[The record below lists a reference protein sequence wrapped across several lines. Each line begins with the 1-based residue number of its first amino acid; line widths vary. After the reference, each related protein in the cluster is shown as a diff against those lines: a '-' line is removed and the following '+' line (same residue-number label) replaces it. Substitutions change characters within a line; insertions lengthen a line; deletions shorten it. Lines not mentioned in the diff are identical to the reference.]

1 MNNPAPAGLPQLQ
14 QIIQRLINI
23 SIPFAFVLL
32 TVMLVYGG
40 YKFIQSGGDQKQ
52 LQAARG
58 TIIWAIF
65 GIGFMALGW
74 VALKTIENFTGVT
87 LTQFCI
93 GFQPYCL

>member
-1 MNNPAPAGLPQLQ
+1 MNNPGPAGLPQFQ
-14 QIIQRLINI
+14 QLIQRLINI
-23 SIPFAFVLL
+23 SIPLAFVIL
-32 TVMLVYGG
+32 TVMLVFAG

-58 TIIWAIF
+58 TLQWAVF
-65 GIGFMALGW
+65 GIGFTALGW

-93 GFQPYCL
+93 GFRPYCL